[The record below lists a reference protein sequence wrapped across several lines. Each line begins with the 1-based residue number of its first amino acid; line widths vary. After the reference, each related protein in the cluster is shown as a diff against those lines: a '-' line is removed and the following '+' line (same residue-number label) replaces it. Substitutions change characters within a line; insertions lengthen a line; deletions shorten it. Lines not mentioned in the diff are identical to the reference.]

1 MTFQNK
7 IFLFYLAIISISC
20 TSYITPSA
28 NTYDGG
34 QYNVTPLN
42 VKTQPKAYSVNRAKN
57 LILLIGDGMGVGQIS
72 AALYS
77 NNKSLYLQEFPV
89 VGLHENHSSSS
100 LITDSAAAATS
111 FACGV
116 KTYNGAIGVDADTIS
131 QKTILEECEENG
143 MSTGMVASSTI
154 VHATPASFIAH
165 VPQRKMYEDIAKAFL
180 DTEIDYFVG
189 GGKRYF
195 DRRKDDINLL
205 ESLKKKK
212 YAVSTYFEKEFG
224 ALTIDNSKNFA
235 YLTSDTDPVPF
246 SQGRNYLLP
255 ASKTA
260 IEFLKT
266 HDDKE
271 DKKGF
276 FLMIE
281 GSQIDWGGHAN
292 NAEYIIS
299 ETLEFDNIIGEVLKF
314 AKEDGE
320 TLVIVTADH
329 ETGGFAINNGSTLDS
344 LKTSFTST
352 YHTVELIP
360 VFAYGP
366 GAYQFTGLYDNTE
379 IYHKM
384 RAALGFSNKD

>member
-1 MTFQNK
+1 MV
-7 IFLFYLAIISISC
+7 SC
-20 TSYITPSA
+20 TSYITPTAS
-28 NTYDGG
+28 TYEGG
-34 QYNVTPLN
+34 QYEVTPLN
-42 VKTQPKAYSVNRAKN
+42 EKTPPKAYSIKKAKN
-57 LILLIGDGMGVGQIS
+57 LILLIGDGMGVGQI
-72 AALYS
+72 AAGLYS
-77 NNKSLYLQEFPV
+77 NNKSLYLEEFPV
-89 VGLHENHSSSS
+89 VGLHQNHSSSS

-111 FACGV
+111 FASGV
-116 KTYNGAIGVDADTIS
+116 KTYNGAIGVDADTIA

-143 MSTGMVASSTI
+143 MATGMVASSTI

-165 VPQRKMYEDIAKAFL
+165 VKQRKMYEDIAKAFL
-180 DTEIDYFVG
+180 ETEIDYFVG
-189 GGKRYF
+189 GGKKYF
-195 DRRKDDINLL
+195 DRRKDEINLI
-205 ESLKKKK
+205 EELKKKG
-212 YAVSTYFEKEFG
+212 YAMSTYFEKEFG
-224 ALTIDNSKNFA
+224 ALSIDNSKNFG
-235 YLTSDTDPVPF
+235 YLTSDADPVPF
-246 SQGRNYLLP
+246 SQGRNYLMP

-299 ETLEFDNIIGEVLKF
+299 EMLEFDNIIGEVLKF

-320 TLVIVTADH
+320 TLVVVTADH
-329 ETGGFAINNGSTLDS
+329 ETGGFSVNSGSTLDS
-344 LKTSFTST
+344 LTTAFTST
-352 YHTVELIP
+352 YHTAELIP

-366 GAYQFTGLYDNTE
+366 GASKFTGLYENTE

-384 RAALGFSNKD
+384 RDALGFTNKD